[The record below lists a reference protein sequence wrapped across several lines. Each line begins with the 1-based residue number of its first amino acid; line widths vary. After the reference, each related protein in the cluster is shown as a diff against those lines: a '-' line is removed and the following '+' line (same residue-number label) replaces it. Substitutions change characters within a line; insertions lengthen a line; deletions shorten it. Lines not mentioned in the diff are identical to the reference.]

1 MKTQTYNTQKNFAQF
16 AQARNQGGAVLVVA
30 LVLLIVLTML
40 GISAIEST
48 KLETKMAAN
57 TTNYNR
63 AFQTAEAGLSQ
74 ALQIYL
80 NDTDAFDGITE
91 TEVCDTDASDDLL
104 EPLHLIDENGKITI
118 ASQCVRQSKTQ
129 IQINTSTTQLFYVV
143 RSTGASH
150 AHNIKD
156 AEGNPE
162 VVESENA
169 LHARVLGGMSINGPN
184 GTTLYT
190 Q

>member
-1 MKTQTYNTQKNFAQF
+1 
-16 AQARNQGGAVLVVA
+16 
-30 LVLLIVLTML
+30 ML

-80 NDTDAFDGITE
+80 ADNSAFSGITQ
-91 TEVCDTDASDDLL
+91 TEVCDTDDPNDLL
-104 EPLHLIDENGKITI
+104 EPLHLTDENGNITSL
-118 ASQCVRQSKTQ
+118 ASQCVRKSATEVP
-129 IQINTSTTQLFYVV
+129 NSDSSLRLFYVV
-143 RSTGASH
+143 RSRGASH
-150 AHNIKD
+150 VQQINSS
-156 AEGNPE
+156 GNPQ
-162 VVESENA
+162 VVAGNNA
-169 LHARVLGGMSINGPN
+169 LYAGVLGGMSINGPS
-184 GTTLYT
+184 GTTLFT